1 MTMEALLVV
10 LCLAGLAALAVGVSL
25 RNRQVHAEHWLWKK
39 QRLARSRFLLTGG
52 SAMTAFSAVA
62 FFLV

>member
-1 MTMEALLVV
+1 MMEALLVV
-10 LCLAGLAALAVGVSL
+10 LCLSGIVALGVGVSL
-25 RNRQVHAEHWLWKK
+25 RNRKVHAEHWLWKK

-52 SAMTAFSAVA
+52 TAMTTFSAVA

>member
-1 MTMEALLVV
+1 MEALMLV
-10 LCLAGLAALAVGVSL
+10 LCVGGLVALMVGFSL

-52 SAMTAFSAVA
+52 STATAVGAVA

>member
-1 MTMEALLVV
+1 MEALLVV
-10 LCLAGLAALAVGVSL
+10 LGLAGVVALGIGLSL

-52 SAMTAFSAVA
+52 SAMTALSAVA

>member
-1 MTMEALLVV
+1 MEALLVG
-10 LCLAGLAALAVGVSL
+10 LCLAGIVALCVGVSL

-52 SAMTAFSAVA
+52 GAVSTFSAVA

>member
-1 MTMEALLVV
+1 LETLLVV
-10 LCLAGLAALAVGVSL
+10 LGLAGLVALGVGLSL

-52 SAMTAFSAVA
+52 SAMTAVSAVA

>member
-1 MTMEALLVV
+1 MEALLV
-10 LCLAGLAALAVGVSL
+10 LLGLSGIVALGVGVSL
-25 RNRQVHAEHWLWKK
+25 RNRQIHAEHWLWKK

-52 SAMTAFSAVA
+52 SALTAVSAVA

>member
-1 MTMEALLVV
+1 MEALLVV
-10 LCLAGLAALAVGVSL
+10 LGLSGVVALGAGLSL

-39 QRLARSRFLLTGG
+39 QRLARSRFLLTRG
-52 SAMTAFSAVA
+52 SAMTALSAVA

>member
-1 MTMEALLVV
+1 MEALLVL
-10 LCLAGLAALAVGVSL
+10 LCLAGVVALAVGISL

-52 SAMTAFSAVA
+52 SALTMASAVA

>member
-1 MTMEALLVV
+1 MDALLV
-10 LCLAGLAALAVGVSL
+10 LLGLSGIVALGVGVSL
-25 RNRQVHAEHWLWKK
+25 RNRQIHAEHWLWKK

-52 SAMTAFSAVA
+52 SAVTAVSAVA

>member
-1 MTMEALLVV
+1 MEALLVL
-10 LCLAGLAALAVGVSL
+10 LCLSGVVALAVGISL

-52 SAMTAFSAVA
+52 SALTMVSAIA

>member
-1 MTMEALLVV
+1 MMEAVLVV
-10 LCLAGLAALAVGVSL
+10 LGLSGVVALGVGLSL

-52 SAMTAFSAVA
+52 TAMTAVSAVA

>member
-1 MTMEALLVV
+1 MEALLV
-10 LCLAGLAALAVGVSL
+10 LLGLSGIVALGVGVSL
-25 RNRQVHAEHWLWKK
+25 RNRQIHAEHWLWKK

-52 SAMTAFSAVA
+52 SAVTAVSAVA

>member
-1 MTMEALLVV
+1 MEAVLVV
-10 LCLAGLAALAVGVSL
+10 LGLSGVVALGVGISL
-25 RNRQVHAEHWLWKK
+25 RNRQVPAEHWLWKK

-52 SAMTAFSAVA
+52 TAVTAVSAVA

>member
-1 MTMEALLVV
+1 MEALLVL
-10 LCLAGLAALAVGVSL
+10 LCLAGVVALAVGISL

-39 QRLARSRFLLTGG
+39 QRLARSRFLLTSG
-52 SAMTAFSAVA
+52 SALTMASAVA

>member
-1 MTMEALLVV
+1 MEALLLV
-10 LCLAGLAALAVGVSL
+10 LGLAGVVALGVGMSL
-25 RNRQVHAEHWLWKK
+25 RNREVHAEHWLWKK

-52 SAMTAFSAVA
+52 SALTMVSAVA